1 MRHGIFMQINAWA
14 WGRGCEKDLSWC
26 VSVYKRMSRCSVLL
40 VEEPTWLLQL
50 VLLLAPGMVGGV

>member
-1 MRHGIFMQINAWA
+1 MQINAWA